1 MLLFFLAVAGIPAA
15 ASPSITDIRPVSAPN
30 NGDVTVTITGTGF
43 NSQSTVWMKTCD
55 GSSTLYGTVID
66 WSPTSLTCIF
76 SFNNQDPGTY
86 NVWVNSPF
94 TSSSGYYYPQDVAVR
109 SQGFQ
114 IYLGTGTT
122 YAIIPTAV
130 TTTYGPRGPYG
141 TIFVESSP
149 PGAVVSM
156 NGENHGHAPVTIKGL
171 YPGSYTI
178 SAELNGFLKY
188 TTTTTITGAEYSSVY
203 CPLVRET
210 AGTGLYVTST
220 PAQASVYL
228 EGVYKGVTPL
238 MMSDTAAGSH
248 ILQVRHSGYDEWK
261 STVDVPSGGTRT
273 VTAILSQ
280 NNAGLINGINIS
292 SNPGGANVLLDGLKK
307 GFTPISLNKIAAGI
321 HIIEIDY
328 PGYITWKST
337 VDVPESGIK
346 DLSITLT
353 PKSTSSPGWIT
364 VFSRPDNASVSLDG
378 NYVGRTLVNSSLN
391 LDTIPSGEHM
401 VALELP
407 GYQSYSTQVS
417 VLPKQVSTIHAL
429 LIPTSGAVSVTSDP
443 AGATIFL
450 DNTSIGISPITAGNI
465 SAGSHLVT
473 IQREG
478 YFDYSSTILVTEGTT
493 SSVSAALLPVTPAL
507 HSPSLPLTVLG
518 SILLF
523 GFFFLRKPE

>member
-1 MLLFFLAVAGIPAA
+1 
-15 ASPSITDIRPVSAPN
+15 
-30 NGDVTVTITGTGF
+30 
-43 NSQSTVWMKTCD
+43 MKTCD

-76 SFNNQDPGTY
+76 SFNNQNPGSY

-94 TSSSGYYYPQDVAVR
+94 TSFSGQYFPQDVAVR
-109 SQGFQ
+109 PQGFA
-114 IYLGTGTT
+114 IYQGTGST
-122 YAIIPTAV
+122 YAIIPTAI
-130 TTTYGPRGPYG
+130 TTPYGPQGPYG
-141 TIFVESSP
+141 TIYVESSP
-149 PGAVVSM
+149 PGAIVSV
-156 NGENHGHAPVTIKGL
+156 NGENRGRAPVTIKGL

-178 SAELNGFLKY
+178 SAEMSGYTKY
-188 TTTTTITGAEYSSVY
+188 TTTTSISGSEYSSVY

-210 AGTGLYVTST
+210 TGTGLFVTST

-228 EGVYKGVTPL
+228 EGIYKGVTPL
-238 MMSDTAAGSH
+238 MLSDTAAGSH
-248 ILQVRHSGYDEWK
+248 ILQVRLSGYDEWK

-280 NNAGLINGINIS
+280 INTNVIRGINVS

-307 GFTPISLNKIAAGI
+307 GFAPVTLNNIAAGI
-321 HIIEIDY
+321 HILEIDY

-346 DLSITLT
+346 DISINLT

-364 VFSRPDNASVSLDG
+364 VFSRPDNASVTLDG
-378 NYVGRTLVNSSLN
+378 SYVGRTLANTSLN
-391 LDTIPSGEHM
+391 LDAIPEGEHT

-407 GYQSYSTQVS
+407 GYQPYSTQVKVS
-417 VLPKQVSTIHAL
+417 SKQVSAVNAL
-429 LIPTSGAVSVTSDP
+429 LIPFYGAVSISSDP

-450 DNTSIGISPITAGNI
+450 DNITLGMSPVTAGNI

-478 YFDYSSTILVTEGTT
+478 YSDYSASILVTAGTT

-507 HSPSLPLTVLG
+507 HSPALPLTVLG
-518 SILLF
+518 SLLLV
-523 GFFFLRKPE
+523 GFFFLQKTE